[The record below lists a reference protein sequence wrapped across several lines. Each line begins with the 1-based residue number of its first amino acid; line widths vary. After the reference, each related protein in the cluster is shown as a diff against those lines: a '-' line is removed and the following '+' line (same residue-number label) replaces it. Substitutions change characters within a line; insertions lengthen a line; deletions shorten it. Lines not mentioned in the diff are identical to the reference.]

1 MNTKLEQIN
10 KLKAII
16 NQGFA
21 AADCREPYTNEPYP
35 YFNEQATHIALKL
48 LENGY
53 GDVSKYKASVAQLE
67 HDLADKENL
76 NFLMLVDIER
86 LQTENKQLKAKNDE
100 LLKKIAKLEQDLIH
114 ADENVSYRECAVS
127 LDEDKIKK
135 QAQIDMLA
143 TLEKEIKAHS
153 ERCYDWD
160 IAKII
165 QAEVGIISNKMQ
177 KQI

>member
-1 MNTKLEQIN
+1 MLDLIVEFDEMGFAPTTVCPNPEEYAGAFRN
-10 KLKAII
+10 RII
-16 NQGFA
+16 N
-21 AADCREPYTNEPYP
+21 CNE
-35 YFNEQATHIALKL
+35 EEI
-48 LENGY
+48 
-53 GDVSKYKASVAQLE
+53 
-67 HDLADKENL
+67 
-76 NFLMLVDIER
+76 
-86 LQTENKQLKAKNDE
+86 
-100 LLKKIAKLEQDLIH
+100 
-114 ADENVSYRECAVS
+114 
-127 LDEDKIKK
+127 K